1 MPERFPQGGWRRR
14 SILGF
19 SLVELMIAV
28 TIVGILAAI
37 AYPMYQNYRDRV
49 NRTDA
54 IADIRDIENM
64 IARYQATTD
73 QLPDSLADIGQ
84 AGRLDPWGHA
94 YQYLRIAG
102 ANIHG
107 HGKVRKDRSL
117 VPLNT
122 DYDLYSDGK
131 DGKSRTPLTAQASRD
146 DIVRANNGRFVGLA
160 TDY

>member
-1 MPERFPQGGWRRR
+1 MSMRRAWGALRRR
-14 SILGF
+14 SVVGF

-28 TIVGILAAI
+28 AIVGILAAI
-37 AYPMYQNYRDRV
+37 AYPMYQDYRERV
-49 NRTDA
+49 NRTQA

-94 YQYLRIAG
+94 YEYLRIAG
-102 ANIHG
+102 AGLHG
-107 HGKVRKDRSL
+107 NGKLRKDRNL

-131 DGKSRTPLTAQASRD
+131 DGKSQTPLTAQASRD
-146 DIVRANNGRFVGLA
+146 DIVRANNGQFVGLA